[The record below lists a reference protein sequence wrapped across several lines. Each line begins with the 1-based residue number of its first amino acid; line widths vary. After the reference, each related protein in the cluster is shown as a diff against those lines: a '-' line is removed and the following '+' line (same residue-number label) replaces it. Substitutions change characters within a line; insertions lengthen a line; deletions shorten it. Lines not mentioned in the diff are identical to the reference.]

1 MADADK
7 RLQDLLEKW
16 LASLAAHRRY
26 VALTDEAY
34 WRVQPWSPH
43 ERPTR
48 WIIDLAETRTRELA
62 AEAAKRRE
70 AGDSAFAEAM
80 EAMLFL
86 ANLVAVEHIS
96 RFIPLADPAQERV
109 EPSAGA
115 PAATRAPA
123 PSGASGGALVSL
135 LDGNDLNGD
144 PIDKTREMPAPVPP
158 GAADTR
164 QMPGLHGAASVAD
177 TREMPILRQPRRA
190 AGDSAVKTPT
200 PPAQADDIVTIVIAD
215 AIRLRKWGREW
226 HELAPTI
233 ARMAGRPSNEEVR
246 RILRTHKAEIEAGAP
261 RRPTPPPA

>member
-26 VALTDEAY
+26 TVLTDEAY

-48 WIIDLAETRTRELA
+48 WIIDLAETRTRDLA

-96 RFIPLADPAQERV
+96 RFIPLADPAHERI
-109 EPSAGA
+109 EPAVGTRPVTTAAKGAGVA
-115 PAATRAPA
+115 G
-123 PSGASGGALVSL
+123 SALVSL
-135 LDGNDLNGD
+135 LDGHAAEAS
-144 PIDKTREMPAPVPP
+144 PIDRTREMPVPVQP

-164 QMPGLHGAASVAD
+164 QMPRLRGAPSVAD
-177 TREMPILRQPRRA
+177 TREMPMLRAPRRN
-190 AGDSAVKTPT
+190 AGDSAAKPQA
-200 PPAQADDIVTIVIAD
+200 PPAQADDIVSTVIAD

-233 ARMAGRPSNEEVR
+233 ARMAGRPASEEVR
-246 RILRTHKAEIEAGAP
+246 RILRTHKAEIEAGSP
-261 RRPTPPPA
+261 RRPAPPPT